1 MTRPKCFIGSSRE
14 SIRYARAIH
23 EQLKREAQVTP
34 WYANAFRANEYT
46 MEALERHLD
55 ESDYAVFVFSPD
67 DVAQIRGKYYYVT
80 RDNTQFEMGL
90 FWARLRRSRVFC
102 LLPDR
107 IEPRS
112 DLIPGANVEE
122 YHLLS
127 DLTGLTP
134 LEYEWQHENPVAAV
148 DVSCGKIIDSIHEQ
162 GVYSDPHKELA
173 QLKLELRRKESILHF
188 FWQYNSNVAGPEAA
202 EKYQALSEAVRNS
215 FVPPEQCRVIG
226 AALWRA
232 SGEEG
237 LKQVGGNVGR
247 GHVYP
252 FAPDDGKQEKRPG
265 VMDAFLSR
273 EWTFFQRTEVAE
285 VYILC
290 YPLGEKH
297 VLSVHFSGN
306 DGLSA
311 EDLKAAVRY
320 NRDLFRT
327 VNHLVGGD

>member
-1 MTRPKCFIGSSRE
+1 
-14 SIRYARAIH
+14 
-23 EQLKREAQVTP
+23 VNP

-55 ESDYAVFVFSPD
+55 ESDFAVFVFSPD
-67 DVAQIRGKYYYVT
+67 DVARIRGKYYYVT

-102 LLPDR
+102 LLPDQVPVR
-107 IEPRS
+107 Q
-112 DLIPGANVEE
+112 DLIPGENIEE

-127 DLTGLTP
+127 DLSGLTP

-148 DVSCGKIIDSIHEQ
+148 DVSCGKIIDSIQEQ
-162 GVYSDPHKELA
+162 GSYHDPLKELEKL
-173 QLKLELRRKESILHF
+173 QLELKRKESILHF
-188 FWQYNSNVAGPEAA
+188 FWQYNSNVTGPEAS

-215 FVPPEQCRVIG
+215 FLPPEQCRVIG

-232 SGEEG
+232 SEGEG
-237 LKQVGGNVGR
+237 LMYVGGNVGR

-252 FAPDDGKQEKRPG
+252 FSLHEEQRDKRPG
-265 VMDAFLSR
+265 VLDAFLRR

-306 DGLSA
+306 DGLSDK
-311 EDLKAAVRY
+311 DLTATVMH